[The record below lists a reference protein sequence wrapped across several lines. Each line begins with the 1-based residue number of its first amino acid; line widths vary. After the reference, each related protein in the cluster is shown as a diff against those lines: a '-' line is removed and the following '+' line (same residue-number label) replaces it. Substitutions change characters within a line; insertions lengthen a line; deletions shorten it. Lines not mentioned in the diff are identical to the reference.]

1 MYLDALSLSSLV
13 DEFLDTLVGGRIQ
26 DVLDV
31 DATGIGLEIYANRQR
46 RYLYLSA
53 DKQAPRLHLV
63 GDKLRRGL
71 ERPTQLGLMFRRYI
85 QDGRLTHV
93 SQPPWERIVQL
104 HVESAEGDFVIV
116 VEPMERRSNI
126 LLLRDGIILDC
137 MWRVGPDENRHRLSL
152 PNHVYQLPPPMSE
165 RLDPFT
171 VTAHQLD
178 AALSREA
185 DPKRKLAGALTG
197 ILLGFSPLL
206 AKEVVFRA
214 QGDVNAKA
222 HDADPFA
229 LHGAIQAVCEPL
241 QRREWQPGVVGH
253 AGQVSAYSVY
263 PLRHLESWRPV
274 SSLSEAMSAFYGAPV
289 GPEAYA
295 EAKRLPQ
302 QIINETRK
310 KLRAKL
316 TSLESGLKDESEL
329 LRLQQS
335 GELILAYQYAI
346 ERGQTTLKAQYDFD
360 QPELEIALDPQLT
373 PLENA
378 QRYFDQYQR
387 AKRAQEGVPQ
397 LIQET
402 RQQMDYLAQLEHDLS
417 IAANWNEID
426 EVMLSLHERGWT
438 ASQAPLRRRGGKLE
452 GPLRLVY
459 DGYVI
464 WVGRNSRQNET
475 VTFKNAK
482 SDDLWLHARDVPGA
496 HVVIRN
502 DGRRISDGLI
512 QRAAAIAAYYSAK
525 RQESRVV
532 VDVTRCKYVKKI
544 KGGGPGMVTYR
555 NETTVTVAPHNEEIL
570 SHG

>member
-1 MYLDALSLSSLV
+1 MYLDALSLSCLV

-31 DATGIGLEIYANRQR
+31 DATGIGLEIYANHRR

-53 DKQAPRLHLV
+53 DKQTPRLHLV
-63 GDKLRRGL
+63 ADKLRRGL
-71 ERPTQLGLMFRRYI
+71 ERPTQLGLMFRRYV

-93 SQPPWERIVQL
+93 SQPSWERIVQL
-104 HVESAEGDFVIV
+104 QVESAEGEFMVV

-152 PNHVYQLPPPMSE
+152 PNHAYQPPPSMSE
-165 RLDPFT
+165 RLDPFM
-171 VTAHQLD
+171 VTAQQLD
-178 AALSREA
+178 SALSHEA
-185 DPKRKLAGALTG
+185 DPKRKLASALTG
-197 ILLGFSPLL
+197 VLLGFSPLL

-214 QGDVNAKA
+214 HGDVNIKVY
-222 HDADPFA
+222 DADPFA
-229 LHGAIQAVCEPL
+229 LHGAIQAVCGPL
-241 QRREWQPGVVGH
+241 QRREWQPGVVGN
-253 AGQVSAYSVY
+253 AEQASAYSVY
-263 PLRHLESWRPV
+263 PLSHLEGWRPV
-274 SSLSEAMSAFYGAPV
+274 PSLSEAMSAFYGAPV
-289 GPEAYA
+289 GSEAYA

-302 QIINETRK
+302 QAIDDACK
-310 KLRAKL
+310 KLKAKL
-316 TSLESGLKDESEL
+316 ASLESGLKDESEL

-346 ERGQTTLKAQYDFD
+346 QRGQTVLKAQYDFD

-378 QRYFDQYQR
+378 QRYFDKYQR

-397 LIQET
+397 LIEET
-402 RQQMDYLAQLEHDLS
+402 RQQMAYLTQLEHDLS
-417 IAANWNEID
+417 LAANWNEID
-426 EVMLSLHERGWT
+426 EVTLSLHERGWT
-438 ASQAPLRRRGGKLE
+438 AGQAPLRRRGGKPAS
-452 GPLRLVY
+452 PLRLVY

-482 SDDLWLHARDVPGA
+482 GDDLWLHARDVPGA

-502 DGRRISDGLI
+502 DGRRIGDDLI
-512 QRAAAIAAYYSAK
+512 QRAAAVAAYYSAK
-525 RQESRVV
+525 RQESRVI

-555 NETTVTVAPHNEEIL
+555 NETTVTVAPRNEEVL

>member
-31 DATGIGLEIYANRQR
+31 DATGIGLEIYANHRR

-53 DKQAPRLHLV
+53 DKQTPRLHLV
-63 GDKLRRGL
+63 ADKLRRGL
-71 ERPTQLGLMFRRYI
+71 ERPTQLGLMFRRYV
-85 QDGRLTHV
+85 QDGRLIHV

-104 HVESAEGDFVIV
+104 HVESPDGDYAIV

-126 LLLRDGIILDC
+126 LLLRDGVILDC

-152 PNHVYQLPPPMSE
+152 PNHAYQLPPPMSE
-165 RLDPFT
+165 RFDPFT
-171 VTAHQLD
+171 VTAQQLD
-178 AALSREA
+178 AALSREP
-185 DPKRKLAGALTG
+185 DPKRKLASALTG
-197 ILLGFSPLL
+197 MLLGFSPLL
-206 AKEVVFRA
+206 AKEITFRA
-214 QGDVNAKA
+214 QGDVNAKV

-229 LHGAIQAVCEPL
+229 LYGAIQAVCGPL
-241 QRREWQPGVVGH
+241 QRREWQPGIVGD
-253 AGQVSAYSVY
+253 GQQASAYSVY
-263 PLRHLESWRPV
+263 PLRHLEGWRPV
-274 SSLSEAMSAFYGAPV
+274 ASLSEAMSAFYGAPV

-302 QIINETRK
+302 QAIDDARK

-316 TSLESGLKDESEL
+316 ASLESGLKDEREL

-346 ERGQTTLKAQYDFD
+346 QRGQTLLRAQYDFD
-360 QPELEIALDPQLT
+360 QPEMEIALDPQLT

-397 LIQET
+397 LIEET
-402 RQQMDYLAQLEHDLS
+402 RQQMAYLAQLEHDLS
-417 IAANWNEID
+417 LAANWNEID
-426 EVMLSLHERGWT
+426 EVTLSLHERGWT
-438 ASQAPLRRRGGKLE
+438 GGQAPLRRRGGKPA
-452 GPLRLVY
+452 GPLKLTY

-464 WVGRNSRQNET
+464 WVGRNSRQNEI

-482 SDDLWLHARDVPGA
+482 GDDLWLHARDVPGA

-502 DGRRISDGLI
+502 DGRRISDALI
-512 QRAAAIAAYYSAK
+512 QRAASVAAYYSAK
-525 RQESRVV
+525 RQEGRVI

-555 NETTVTVAPHNEEIL
+555 NETTVTVAPHNEEVL